1 MHIMHSQE
9 MSSSGFLGSNMVDIG
24 SSDAEAT
31 FRGGSAAGAITA
43 FFNGSEVFR
52 VDGVAEVEDAA
63 RGDGV
68 AEALLSQYI
77 WRVRRVEAYSGSRWP
92 YAVEHVCAECYGDH
106 QILRVTLNQLANQI
120 L

>member
-1 MHIMHSQE
+1 
-9 MSSSGFLGSNMVDIG
+9 MSSGGFLGSNVVDIG

-43 FFNGSEVFR
+43 FFNRSKVFG
-52 VDGVAEVEDAA
+52 VDGVAEVEGAA

-77 WRVRRVEAYSGSRWP
+77 WRVGGVEAYGSSSWP
-92 YAVEHVCAECYGDH
+92 YTVEHVCAECYGN
-106 QILRVTLNQLANQI
+106 NQVFGIALDKLANPV